1 MSWSSSRGTWK
12 ALAGR
17 GSISGN
23 HIDHAH
29 IYLSRS
35 GPGWASALDD
45 LTIGKPGL
53 PSAGDGPTTPSPEED
68 DIMAMTPAERA
79 QLVAEI
85 ADASRAALLGQLM
98 TGPGISPDTKPTL
111 HDYLVQLPQRTS
123 SAVHGQWLGSSGP
136 AIGTA
141 LQGTYHGVQA
151 LAVRVEALIA
161 LLEQA
166 GPSADV
172 ATMQRIA
179 DEAVTDYAAR
189 LAAAVETA

>member
-1 MSWSSSRGTWK
+1 
-12 ALAGR
+12 
-17 GSISGN
+17 
-23 HIDHAH
+23 
-29 IYLSRS
+29 
-35 GPGWASALDD
+35 
-45 LTIGKPGL
+45 
-53 PSAGDGPTTPSPEED
+53 
-68 DIMAMTPAERA
+68 MAMTPAERA

-85 ADASRAALLGQLM
+85 ADASRAAVFGQLM
-98 TGPGISPDTKPTL
+98 TGPGINSDAKPTF
-111 HDYLVQLPQRTS
+111 HDFAVQLPQRTS

-141 LQGTYHGVQA
+141 LQGAYHGVQA

-179 DEAVTDYAAR
+179 DEAVDAYAAR
-189 LAAAVETA
+189 LAAAIETA